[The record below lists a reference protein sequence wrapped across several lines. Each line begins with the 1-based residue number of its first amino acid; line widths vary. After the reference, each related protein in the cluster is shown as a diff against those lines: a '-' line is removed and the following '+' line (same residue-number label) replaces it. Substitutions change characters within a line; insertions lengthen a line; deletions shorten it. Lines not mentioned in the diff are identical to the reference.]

1 MAGKKHL
8 LYETKKHC
16 WIRMISGIYKIVTDD
31 FIIIQHNICNLAELY
46 VIILTQSKFVI

>member
-31 FIIIQHNICNLAELY
+31 FIIVQHTIYNLTELY
-46 VIILTQSKFVI
+46 VIILTQSEVVI